1 MLEQRMLVPALVGL
15 VVGIVVGLLVGN
27 ILMGVV
33 LGLFLGT
40 TSVIR
45 RRVAD
50 KMLAQRRG
58 DDERRD
64 GVR

>member
-27 ILMGVV
+27 VLMGVV
-33 LGLFLGT
+33 LGIFLGA

-50 KMLAQRRG
+50 KILAQRQADGEHG
-58 DDERRD
+58 DRP
-64 GVR
+64 